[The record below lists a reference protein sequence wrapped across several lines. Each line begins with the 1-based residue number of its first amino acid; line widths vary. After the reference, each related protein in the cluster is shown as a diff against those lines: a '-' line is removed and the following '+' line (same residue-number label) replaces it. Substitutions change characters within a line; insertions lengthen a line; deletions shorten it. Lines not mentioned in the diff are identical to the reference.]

1 MKDMIK
7 SVFVIFAITLVAGA
21 LLGAVYQVT
30 KEPIRI
36 QKEIAGQKAD
46 QAAFPGA
53 EFSDYEGF
61 DKTAADAVI
70 SMNPSWSGVSIDSVR
85 VAEVGGARAGYV
97 LQITSKGYGDDIT
110 WKLGICDDGTV
121 NGISLISIAETPGL
135 GMNAEK
141 VLVPQFDDVA
151 VPDPMFTVVKTD
163 DDLTE
168 TINAISGATITTR
181 AITNGVNAGLVY
193 YEQVLKEV
201 K

>member
-7 SVFVIFAITLVAGA
+7 SVLVIFVITLVAGA

-53 EFSDYEGF
+53 DFEDYAGF
-61 DKTAADAVI
+61 DKASADSVLNT
-70 SMNPSWSGVSIDSVR
+70 NPSWSGVSIDSVR
-85 VAEVGGARAGYV
+85 VANAGGNKAGYV

-110 WKLGICDDGTV
+110 YKLGICDDGTV
-121 NGISLISIAETPGL
+121 NGVSIISIAETPGL

-151 VPDPMFTVVKTD
+151 IPDPMFTVVKTD
-163 DDLTE
+163 DELSE
-168 TINAISGATITTR
+168 TINTISGATITTR
-181 AITNGVNAGLVY
+181 AITNGVNAGLAY